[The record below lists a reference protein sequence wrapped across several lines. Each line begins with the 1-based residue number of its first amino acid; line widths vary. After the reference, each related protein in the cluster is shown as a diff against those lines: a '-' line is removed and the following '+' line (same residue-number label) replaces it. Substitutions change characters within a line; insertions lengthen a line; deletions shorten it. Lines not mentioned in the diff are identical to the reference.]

1 MPYLTKRTALEA
13 TLAAITSFVLALIV
27 FTPILGRLA
36 DGWSGGD
43 LLSTY
48 VNAEMWSGFSY
59 RVTDQMGFPLGM
71 DLNYFPG
78 IDITENLFAQLVTA
92 ITGQP
97 FVGINLLIVISFPI
111 VAALAYLAIRMTNL
125 DGPIAIALAVAFS
138 VIPYHWGRALGHT
151 YLSTLYSAVTGML
164 IVLLIGSGLF
174 PGLSRRAPLVLPRST
189 GQDYS
194 AATISAPTARRRVVM
209 AVLVLGLVIV
219 TAWTGVY
226 YAAFTLLLGL
236 AALGWRFAKGDK
248 ATDLL
253 IASTPLVG
261 ILVFAVIGF
270 LPGLLARS
278 GDAPLAV
285 LSERMP
291 YESVLFAGILAAALL
306 PAPISMLPGFD
317 FYNRNIVEAV
327 NAAPLYENNRP
338 TNFGTWVTT
347 AALILFV
354 VAIIWRARTNT
365 ERHQQGITPGFI
377 ATQIAVVVLLFVP
390 WGINYLIAGL
400 VTAQIRGWNRLLPF
414 LLLLFILGAAVILR
428 DSRITRRNGMSA
440 LIAVVVLVVTAV
452 ESVLP
457 FRASFANS
465 VDEHSAITQAA
476 RDYATVVN
484 EKLPDDCGILQLP
497 YFAYPEH
504 GLVEGTM
511 TDYDHFWVSLLN
523 QDKRWSYGAV
533 KNTTASIWAA
543 QLPQTPTDEQLQH
556 LQAAGFCAIHVDL
569 DGYDEQAAELVLW
582 DLTKRIGEPSVTNET
597 GNWALFHLPDPAP
610 ITDPETATPEVVT
623 FLHPPF
629 IQAPVES
636 TGMRESEL
644 TSTWWWLTHPETT
657 FTFTPTDDRVP
668 LVGVTGAVE
677 APSCEAADITV
688 TLTAGDDVQTFTT
701 EATPGTPVP
710 FDLTLETPVTGQATL
725 AVASTSEGCFDPGI
739 PQRRYAIVRDLTP
752 VTP

>member
-1 MPYLTKRTALEA
+1 MPYLSKRTALEA
-13 TLAAITSFVLALIV
+13 ALAAITSFVLSLIV

-36 DGWSGGD
+36 GGWSGGD

-48 VNAEMWSGFSY
+48 INAEMWSGFSY

-174 PGLSRRAPLVLPRST
+174 PGIFRSVTAKRR
-189 GQDYS
+189 
-194 AATISAPTARRRVVM
+194 IVM
-209 AVLVLGLVIV
+209 GLLVLGLVIV

-236 AALGWRFAKGDK
+236 AAVGWRFARGDK
-248 ATDLL
+248 AKDLL
-253 IASTPLVG
+253 IATTPLVG

-291 YESVLFAGILAAALL
+291 YESVLFAGILAATIL
-306 PAPISMLPGFD
+306 PAPISMLPGFG

-347 AALILFV
+347 AALVLFV

-390 WGINYLIAGL
+390 WGVNYLIAGL

-414 LLLLFILGAAVILR
+414 LLLLFLLGAAVILR
-428 DSRITRRNGMSA
+428 DSRITRRNGVSA
-440 LIAVVVLVVTAV
+440 LIAVAVLIVTAV

-465 VDEHSAITQAA
+465 VDEHAKITQAA
-476 RDYATVVN
+476 RDYATIVN

-504 GLVEGTM
+504 GLVEGAM

-523 QDKRWSYGAV
+523 LDKRWSYGAV

-569 DGYDEQAAELVLW
+569 DGYDEAEGELVLW
-582 DLTKRIGEPSVTNET
+582 DLTKRIGKPSVTNET
-597 GNWALFHLPDPAP
+597 GNWALFRLPNPAP
-610 ITDPETATPEVVT
+610 IADPSLATPEVVT

-629 IQAPVES
+629 IQAPIES
-636 TGMRESEL
+636 AGMRESML
-644 TSTWWWLTHPETT
+644 NDTWWWLTHPETT

-668 LVGVTGAVE
+668 LAGVTGAVE
-677 APSCEAADITV
+677 APSCEKADITA
-688 TLTAGDDVQTFTT
+688 TLTAGEDVQTFTT
-701 EATPGTPVP
+701 KAKPGTAVP
-710 FDLTLETPVTGQATL
+710 FDLRLTTPVAGQATL
-725 AVASTSEGCFDPGI
+725 AVSSTSEGCFDPGI
-739 PQRRYAIVRDLTP
+739 PQRRYAIVRDLTSI
-752 VTP
+752 TP

>member
-1 MPYLTKRTALEA
+1 MPYLSKRTALEA
-13 TLAAITSFVLALIV
+13 TLAAVTSFVLSLIV

-48 VNAEMWSGFSY
+48 INAEMWSGFSY

-78 IDITENLFAQLVTA
+78 IDITENLFAQAVTA

-97 FVGINLLIVISFPI
+97 FVGINLLIVISFPV

-174 PGLSRRAPLVLPRST
+174 PGPFRSGTAKRRIVT
-189 GQDYS
+189 GL
-194 AATISAPTARRRVVM
+194 
-209 AVLVLGLVIV
+209 LVLGLVIV

-236 AALGWRFAKGDK
+236 AAVGWRFARGDRAK
-248 ATDLL
+248 DLL
-253 IASTPLVG
+253 IATTPLVG

-347 AALILFV
+347 AALVLFV

-390 WGINYLIAGL
+390 WGVNYLIAGL

-414 LLLLFILGAAVILR
+414 LLLLFLLGAAVILR
-428 DSRITRRNGMSA
+428 DSRITRRNGVSA
-440 LIAVVVLVVTAV
+440 FIAVAVLIVTAV

-465 VDEHSAITQAA
+465 VDEHAKITQAA
-476 RDYATVVN
+476 RDYATIVN

-533 KNTTASIWAA
+533 KNTTASVWAA
-543 QLPQTPTDEQLQH
+543 QLPQTPTNEQLQH

-569 DGYDEQAAELVLW
+569 DGYDEAEGELVLW

-597 GNWALFHLPDPAP
+597 GNWAMFRLPDPAP
-610 ITDPETATPEVVT
+610 IADPALATPEVVT

-636 TGMRESEL
+636 AGMRESKL
-644 TSTWWWLTHPETT
+644 NDTWWWLTHPETT

-668 LVGVTGAVE
+668 LAGVTGAVE
-677 APSCEAADITV
+677 APSCEKADITV
-688 TLTAGDDVQTFTT
+688 MLTAGEDVQTFTT
-701 EATPGTPVP
+701 KAKPGTAVP
-710 FDLTLETPVTGQATL
+710 FELGLTTPVTGQATL
-725 AVASTSEGCFDPGI
+725 AVSSTSEGCFDPGT
-739 PQRRYAIVRDLTP
+739 PQRRYAIVRDLTSI
-752 VTP
+752 TP